1 MTMTAAPAGTTT
13 PRLSTAMREG
23 SRAEHEAAE
32 GSSFMAE
39 LLDGGLLAQ
48 AYTDYL
54 LRYRVVYAAL
64 EQALRTHAA
73 DPLVAAVHDPA
84 LERLGAIDADL
95 AHWAPGADP
104 AAPVDSAAATAYA
117 DRIAEAA
124 AQAAAGWGG
133 ALVAHHYTRYL
144 GDLSGGQ
151 AIGRV
156 LDRTF
161 ELDGAGI
168 AFYGFAAVPKPKP
181 YKDDYRARLDALGL
195 DADGVDRVVSEV
207 KVVFGLNQA
216 VFAELGTDLDRY
228 RR

>member
-1 MTMTAAPAGTTT
+1 MTITDTALVESTLS
-13 PRLSTAMREG
+13 LSTAMREG

-39 LLDGGLLAQ
+39 LLEGALNEQ
-48 AYTDYL
+48 AYVDYL
-54 LRYRVVYAAL
+54 LRYRAVYAAL
-64 EQALRTHAA
+64 ETAVRRHAA
-73 DPLVAAVHDPA
+73 DPMVAAVHDPV
-84 LERLGAIDADL
+84 LERLAAIDADL
-95 AHWAPGADP
+95 AHWAPDADP
-104 AAPVDSAAATAYA
+104 TLVESATTAAYVARIEHAATK
-117 DRIAEAA
+117 AA
-124 AQAAAGWGG
+124 LGWGG

-161 ELDGAGI
+161 ELGGSGI
-168 AFYGFAAVPKPKP
+168 AFYDFTAIAKPKL
-181 YKDDYRARLDALGL
+181 YKDAYRARLDALVL
-195 DADGVDRVVSEV
+195 DAADVARVVDEV

-216 VFAELGTDLDRY
+216 VFVELGANLPSY